1 MVLLILFSFSRK
13 GKKKETV
20 YRPEIGSGLLE
31 SHVPMI
37 WEGGHYFFAQVNTSL
52 SHLTLLPHGF

>member
-13 GKKKETV
+13 GKKEIV
-20 YRPEIGSGLLE
+20 YCPEIGSGLLE

-37 WEGGHYFFAQVNTSL
+37 WEGGHYFFAQVDTSL

>member
-13 GKKKETV
+13 GKKEIV

-37 WEGGHYFFAQVNTSL
+37 WEGGHFFAQVDTSL